1 MRGGGRTRT
10 EHLVILNKRQTSGAL
25 RSYLRLSCPRLFVL
39 AAARLRTAAAVVM
52 QAVKLKLKALPRHSQ
67 AAISRLSTD
76 VRAKVAAKKQERAA
90 SKEAKNASAGG
101 AASSASSAPAAAESA
116 GSAGQGMQKIRALS
130 QAARRS
136 ASKLSASFSKKDRYP
151 RRRVPCFTPPA
162 SHLRSGA
169 WGAIGGRGAWRAR
182 DSNIERRRAGLS
194 EIAL

>member
-1 MRGGGRTRT
+1 M
-10 EHLVILNKRQTSGAL
+10 
-25 RSYLRLSCPRLFVL
+25 FVL

-101 AASSASSAPAAAESA
+101 AASSPAAAESA

-136 ASKLSASFSKKDRYP
+136 ASKLSASFSKKDRCP
-151 RRRVPCFTPPA
+151 RRRVRLLHTSCFTPPW
-162 SHLRSGA
+162 RRVGRD
-169 WGAIGGRGAWRAR
+169 WGQGRVACARVSTPHELPVCVQPLAVAQRPAAPPPCPPAAAQGG
-182 DSNIERRRAGLS
+182 
-194 EIAL
+194 

>member
-1 MRGGGRTRT
+1 MTRRVECAREGERGQKAYPVNL
-10 EHLVILNKRQTSGAL
+10 HTS
-25 RSYLRLSCPRLFVL
+25 RSVTQLSSVSCPRLFVL

-101 AASSASSAPAAAESA
+101 AASSPAAAESA

-162 SHLRSGA
+162 SHLRGGA

-182 DSNIERRRAGLS
+182 ETCAHFHDQRLS
-194 EIAL
+194 KDFT